1 MDAENSYQVFDWLWT
16 SGQLSAQDI
25 QALPSLSM
33 DVVINLALPTSSNA
47 LAGEADL
54 VTAQGMSYVQIP
66 VQWEQPKPEQFTQF
80 VGVINAFSQRNIWVH
95 CAKNMRASAF
105 IYLYRKLILE
115 EDEQQASFPMQRIW
129 TPNQTWRAWIDTVCM
144 EQARLAT
151 ARPTRS

>member
-144 EQARLAT
+144 EQARLTT